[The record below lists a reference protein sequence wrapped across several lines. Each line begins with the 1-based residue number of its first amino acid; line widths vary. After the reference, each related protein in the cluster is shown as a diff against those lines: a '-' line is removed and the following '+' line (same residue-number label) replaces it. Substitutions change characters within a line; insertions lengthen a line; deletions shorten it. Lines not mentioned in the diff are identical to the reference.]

1 MTEQLPIDD
10 ADIQSIDRI
19 IHEPS
24 RLVIMAQLYVIQSAD
39 FLFLQNQ
46 TGMTPGNLSSHLSK
60 LEDAGYVEV
69 TKEFID
75 RKPHTALALTK
86 SGRAAFKAYREKM
99 RQVFNDLPKEK
110 TFFQKNK
117 TEKINDKHSSHKI
130 KGVINHE
137 RNY

>member
-10 ADIQSIDRI
+10 TDLQGIDRI

-86 SGRAAFKAYREKM
+86 RGRAAFKAYRKKM
-99 RQVFNDLPKEK
+99 RQVFNDLPEEK
-110 TFFQKNK
+110 TFFQKTK
-117 TEKINDKHSSHKI
+117 TEKINDKHFSHKI
-130 KGVINHE
+130 KV
-137 RNY
+137 